1 MRWKILVVEDHQEM
15 RDEIVETLED
25 EGYEVSAKA
34 NAADGIEAARWS
46 QFDLLITDVRM
57 PGGADGI
64 DALEQI
70 KLLQPTIYSI
80 VITGYTDDAAPARAM
95 RQGVDFYLYKPFGP
109 AKLLN
114 VVEMVMA
121 TQRDHSTY
129 QHQLAQFFQ
138 GPRRFLASLVGRQ
151 EQPRLD
157 LDPTRIRFF
166 KAYYAGMQSKNLSVN
181 SGLTLWDEL
190 QELES
195 EYEALQQIAGT
206 EAEKLAGRY
215 AALQSKAEQ
224 FAQNRANSDPKPRR
238 PGQMVMAYFSKL
250 YLRVTEGDLGIPVL
264 MAAPALWMRA
274 GQRRPGG
281 DMGAIW
287 DRIFGASP

>member
-1 MRWKILVVEDHQEM
+1 MRWKVLVVEDHQEM
-15 RDEIVETLED
+15 REEIAETLAD
-25 EGYEVSAKA
+25 ADYDVSSKA
-34 NAADGIEAARWS
+34 NAADGVEAARWS

-70 KLLQPTIYSI
+70 KQLLPNIYSI
-80 VITGYTDDAAPARAM
+80 VITGYADDKAPARAM
-95 RQGVDFYLYKPFGP
+95 RQGVDFYLYKPFGSV
-109 AKLLN
+109 KLLN

-138 GPRRFLASLVGRQ
+138 GPRRFLAGLVGRQ
-151 EQPRLD
+151 EQPKLD

-181 SGLTLWDEL
+181 SSLTLWDEL
-190 QELES
+190 QELEA
-195 EYEALQQIAGT
+195 EYEALQQIAGA
-206 EAEKLAGRY
+206 EAEKLAARY
-215 AALQSKAEQ
+215 EALQAKAEQ
-224 FAQNRANSDPKPRR
+224 LAQNRASTSPKPRQ
-238 PGQMVMAYFSKL
+238 PGQMVMANFSKI
-250 YLRVTEGDLGIPVL
+250 YQRVIEGAMGTPVL

-274 GQRRPGG
+274 KQRRPDGE
-281 DMGAIW
+281 MGALW
-287 DRIFGASP
+287 DRIFGLL